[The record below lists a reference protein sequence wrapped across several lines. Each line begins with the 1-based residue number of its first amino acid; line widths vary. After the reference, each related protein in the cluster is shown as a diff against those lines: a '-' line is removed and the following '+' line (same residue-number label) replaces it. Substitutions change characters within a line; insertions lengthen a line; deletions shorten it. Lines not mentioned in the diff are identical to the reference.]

1 MFKDSIKNRLQIK
14 KKIKKY
20 LKDIDKKVLFLY
32 FYKKNKKNIKQNLF
46 SEKKI
51 EFL

>member
-32 FYKKNKKNIKQNLF
+32 FYKKNIKQNLF